1 MSWKRGWSMLLRKQA
16 PIEKV
21 DPVELLEDGE
31 LTVETVMKVVMQVG
45 SILLSSGAETYRVED
60 TMNIILKFSGA
71 SEYEVTAL
79 GTSLIASVVMN
90 EGDSAYTEIRRVK
103 VRSLHLS
110 RIAEV
115 NQISRDIV
123 AKKIGFAEAAA
134 RMNRL
139 SRPIYSNLEKNIAI
153 IVMICS
159 FALLLSGEIMS
170 GIGAIPISLGIIVVN
185 SFVRF
190 VRIDGFV
197 ANVLSSF
204 IGASI
209 AVLTQR
215 YLLPIVSLDIIIAG
229 ALMPL
234 LPGTSFTNAIRD
246 VIHGDYISASARA
259 LEAMFTAMGLA
270 LGVALSLGIFNAYL

>member
-1 MSWKRGWSMLLRKQA
+1 MLLRKQA
-16 PIEKV
+16 PIEKI
-21 DPVELLEDGE
+21 DPVELVEDGE
-31 LTVETVMKVVMQVG
+31 LSAQTVMKLVMQVG

-60 TMNIILKFSGA
+60 TMNIILRFSGA

-79 GTSLIASVVMN
+79 GTSLIASVIMN
-90 EGDSAYTEIRRVK
+90 EGDSAYTEVRRVK

-115 NQISRDIV
+115 NQISRDLV
-123 AKKIGFAEAAA
+123 SKKICFAEAAA

-139 SRPIYSNLEKNIAI
+139 SRPIYSGLEKNIAI

-159 FALLLSGEIMS
+159 FALLLSGDLLA
-170 GIGAIPISLGIIVVN
+170 GLGAIPIALGIILVN
-185 SFVRF
+185 AFVRF
-190 VRIDGFV
+190 VRIEGFV

-204 IGASI
+204 IGAAI
-209 AVLTQR
+209 AVITLR
-215 YLLPIVSLDIIIAG
+215 YFLPAVSLDIIIAG

-246 VIHGDYISASARA
+246 VIHGDYISAAARA
-259 LEAMFTAMGLA
+259 LEATFTAMGLA
-270 LGVALSLGIFNAYL
+270 LGVALALALFNAYL